1 MSNRYTL
8 TANRYLPRIAILM
21 YHSVAEVAE
30 RAKKVR
36 NTNPA
41 YSLSVKQF
49 REQMEYIHK
58 NGYKTLHLDQ
68 LLPATSL
75 VSKKVIINPPS
86 PLPSPSRG
94 EGYIISPP
102 LGVADS
108 PGRGGDKGEGE
119 VRGFT
124 NDCISDNEEVIS
136 THVPEKNL
144 VITFDDGWADNYTN
158 VFPILR
164 EYGLIATIFVITGS
178 VGQSNYMNW
187 NQLREMSEAGISIQ
201 SHTVSHKPL
210 AQLSTAEIEYEL
222 KTSKKTIEDALGE
235 KVNFLSLPH
244 GVFNDKVLGMA
255 QEAGYQAVCTSEPG
269 YSHEYKH
276 LPVMKRI
283 NISDQFQMG
292 TFNKILEK
300 NEAVIFPMLLSKKVK
315 NMAKKVVGYDLYR
328 RFYNRRYQGK
338 N

>member
-1 MSNRYTL
+1 
-8 TANRYLPRIAILM
+8 M
-21 YHSVAEVAE
+21 YHSVSEVAE
-30 RAKKVR
+30 RGKKQR
-36 NTNPA
+36 STNPA

-68 LLPATSL
+68 VLSAALL
-75 VSKKVIINPPS
+75 VSKKVIIKPPS

-102 LGVADS
+102 L
-108 PGRGGDKGEGE
+108 RGGDKGEGE

-136 THVPEKNL
+136 THVPEKSL

-158 VFPILR
+158 MFPILK
-164 EYGLIATIFVITGS
+164 EYDLTATIFVITGS
-178 VGQSNYMNW
+178 VGQKNYMRW

-210 AQLSTAEIEYEL
+210 AQLSKAEIGYEL
-222 KTSKKTIEDALGE
+222 EISKKTIEDHLGTQ
-235 KVNFLSLPH
+235 VNFLSLPH
-244 GVFNDKVLGMA
+244 GVFNDKVMKMA
-255 QEAGYQAVCTSEPG
+255 QEAGYQAICTSEPRF
-269 YSHEYKH
+269 SHEYKN

-283 NISDQFQMG
+283 NVSDQLPIDKFK
-292 TFNKILEK
+292 KILEK
-300 NEAVIFPMLLSKKVK
+300 NEAVIRPMLLSKKVK
-315 NMAKKVVGYDLYR
+315 DIAKKVVGYDLYR
-328 RFYNRRYQGK
+328 RVYNLRYQGK
-338 N
+338 S